1 MGDPLAGPNI
11 VYGGINPARLGLT
24 GQALFHGPTI
34 YESLRAHARLMP
46 TLQSNVQLGLKVRG
60 DKAYWFL
67 NFVGSDPDAMGVL
80 TEGAITLVLEVIR
93 HVVGAHWSPDY
104 IEFSHQ
110 PRTTIDRYETRLRAP
125 VRFRRGPASAI
136 VLDSSILAVG
146 AIACTR
152 WRSSFLLLSEP
163 NVYDASMFAEVVDL
177 PRSPDQLIDSISCIV
192 DGMLMAAEV
201 SMPRTSAAL
210 GYPPRTLQR
219 ALSAVGTSFEAIV
232 DDRRRSRSIELLA
245 DPNLCVADV
254 AMAVGYSDTAHFI
267 RAFRRWHCK
276 SPTEYRRSAE
286 TGAKWQYKTDQPAK
300 GVRSGRS

>member
-1 MGDPLAGPNI
+1 MLHMLPGFLERHGASADYVFSRAGLRDSTDLRPTRIVARAQICALLSETARIVGDPLAGPNI

-136 VLDSSILAVG
+136 VLDSRILAVG

-177 PRSPDQLIDSISCIV
+177 PRSPDQLIELDLMHCRRHV
-192 DGMLMAAEV
+192 DGCGGLDA
-201 SMPRTSAAL
+201 
-210 GYPPRTLQR
+210 
-219 ALSAVGTSFEAIV
+219 
-232 DDRRRSRSIELLA
+232 
-245 DPNLCVADV
+245 
-254 AMAVGYSDTAHFI
+254 
-267 RAFRRWHCK
+267 
-276 SPTEYRRSAE
+276 
-286 TGAKWQYKTDQPAK
+286 
-300 GVRSGRS
+300 